1 MKKLIQDINS
11 LLNEEEKVSGYYA
24 VILSEDSYNQVKEY
38 ANYRIVRSNHITI
51 AYNPTVSESEKL
63 NTMLGKRMGIKTK
76 ELFENDNIQAFTV
89 EMNNLNRLDG
99 GIPHITVSHDE
110 NTKPFAANE
119 MLKNPDRTRTIELDL
134 FGTFKFIP
142 HKKREV

>member
-63 NTMLGKRMGIKTK
+63 NTMLGKRMGIKTFYDSK
-76 ELFENDNIQAFTV
+76 TY
-89 EMNNLNRLDG
+89 
-99 GIPHITVSHDE
+99 T
-110 NTKPFAANE
+110 NT
-119 MLKNPDRTRTIELDL
+119 
-134 FGTFKFIP
+134 
-142 HKKREV
+142 